1 MKKFTY
7 TAQKNDGTEYSGV
20 VEGDSKADVYAHV
33 GAEGGTVL
41 SIKMKGGGLLNKLR
55 SFIGAVKVEEKI
67 VFTKTLSA
75 MLKAGLSVTRAL
87 SVLERQS
94 KNPLM
99 KEVIAEVTDDVSKGL
114 GLHEA
119 MAKHPKI
126 FSKLFVSMVKAGEES
141 GTLHESLT
149 VIGKQMERSH
159 TLVKKVKSAM
169 IYPSIILIA
178 IVIITILML
187 LFVVPTL
194 TSTFEEL
201 GVELPAATQA
211 IVNASAFL
219 QNQFLLVV
227 LMFVAFAAAVYY
239 ALKSERGSKIF
250 GAVTLRLPVVGSIV
264 KETYT
269 ARTARTLASLLS
281 SGVEMLHALEIAEE
295 VIGHPSYKKV
305 FTEAHD
311 NVKKGDALSKSFE
324 AHTELYPV
332 LMGDMV
338 AVGEE
343 TGAVSG
349 MLLEVAEFYE
359 TEVEQKTKDL
369 STIVEPILMIV
380 IAGVVG
386 VFALAMIAP
395 IYSITES
402 I

>member
-1 MKKFTY
+1 MKKFLY
-7 TAQKNDGTEYSGV
+7 KAQKSDGDEYNGTL
-20 VEGDSKADVYAHV
+20 EGESKADVYAHV

-41 SIKMKGGGLLNKLR
+41 SIKEAGGGFLNKLR
-55 SFIGAVKVEEKI
+55 SFLGAVKVEEKI
-67 VFTKTLSA
+67 MITRTLGA
-75 MLKAGLSVTRAL
+75 MLKAGLSVSRAL
-87 SVLERQS
+87 DVLERQN
-94 KNPLM
+94 KNPLL
-99 KEVIAEVTDDVSKGL
+99 KEVLKEINTNVSKGQ

-141 GTLHESLT
+141 GTLSEALA
-149 VIGKQMERSH
+149 VVGKQMERSH

-178 IVIITILML
+178 IGIITVLML

-211 IVNASAFL
+211 IVSSSAFL
-219 QNQFLLVV
+219 QNNFLLVAA
-227 LMFVAFAAAVYY
+227 LFALFFGTMSY
-239 ALKSERGSKIF
+239 ALKTERGAKIF
-250 GAVTLRLPVVGSIV
+250 GTLTLRLPVVAPIV

-281 SGVEMLHALEIAEE
+281 SGVEMLRALEIAEE
-295 VIGHPSYKKV
+295 VIGHPSYRKV
-305 FTEAHD
+305 FKESHEF
-311 NVKKGDALSKSFE
+311 VKKGDTLSKSFI
-324 AHTELYPV
+324 AHTELFPV
-332 LMGDMV
+332 LMGDMI

-343 TGAVSG
+343 TGAVSD
-349 MLLEVAEFYE
+349 MLVEVAEFYE
-359 TEVEQKTKDL
+359 AEVEQKTKDL
-369 STIVEPILMIV
+369 STIVEPLLMML

>member
-1 MKKFTY
+1 MKKFQY
-7 TAQKNDGTEYSGV
+7 TAQKNDGTEYKGV
-20 VEGDSKADVYAHV
+20 IDGESKADVYAHV

-41 SIKMKGGGLLNKLR
+41 SIKEQGGGLLNKLR

-75 MLKAGLSVTRAL
+75 MLKAGLSVSRAL

-94 KNPLM
+94 KNPLL
-99 KEVIAEVTDDVSKGL
+99 KQVIGEVTDDVSKGL

-201 GVELPAATQA
+201 GVELPVATRA
-211 IVNASAFL
+211 IVGASDFL
-219 QNQFLLVV
+219 QQRFLLVL
-227 LMFVAFAAAVYY
+227 LMFAAFGGAVYY

-250 GAVTLRLPVVGSIV
+250 GAITLRLPVVGGIV

-311 NVKKGDALSKSFE
+311 NVKKGEALSKSFE

>member
-1 MKKFTY
+1 MKKFSY
-7 TAQKNDGTEYSGV
+7 KAQRADGSEYSGV
-20 VEGDSKADVYAHV
+20 VEGETRADVYAQV

-41 SIKMKGGGLLNKLR
+41 SIKEQGAGLLNKLR
-55 SFIGAVKVEEKI
+55 SFLGAVKMEEKI
-67 VFTKTLSA
+67 VLTRTLAA
-75 MLKAGLSVTRAL
+75 MLKAGLSVSRAL

-94 KNPLM
+94 KNPLL
-99 KEVIAEVTDDVSKGL
+99 KQVLQEIGNDVSKGM

-141 GTLHESLT
+141 GTLHEALL

-178 IVIITILML
+178 IFIITILML

-211 IVNASAFL
+211 IVSSSDFL
-219 QNQFLLVV
+219 QNNFLLV
-227 LMFVAFAAAVYY
+227 LAAFIAFAAAVYY

-250 GAVTLRLPVVGSIV
+250 GAVTLRLPVVGAIV

-269 ARTARTLASLLS
+269 ARTARTLSSLLA
-281 SGVEMLHALEIAEE
+281 SGVEMLHALEISEE
-295 VIGHPSYKKV
+295 VIGHPSYRKIFK
-305 FTEAHD
+305 ESHEH
-311 NVKKGDALSKSFE
+311 VKKGEALSKSFMD
-324 AHTELYPV
+324 HLELYPV
-332 LMGDMV
+332 LMGDMI

-343 TGAVSG
+343 TGAVSD

-369 STIVEPILMIV
+369 STIVEPLLMIL

-395 IYSITES
+395 IYSITDS